1 MAVTQMKAYNLFR
14 PVGGKKVKTFP
25 DYTADKDVAQSDA
38 RMLAAY
44 LAAHQ

>member
-1 MAVTQMKAYNLFR
+1 MKVYNLFR

-25 DYTADKDVAQSDA
+25 DYTADKDASDSA
-38 RMLAAY
+38 DRLLRAY